1 MSKVTVYGT
10 DGKEAGEVEV
20 PDALL
25 ETAKGTQ
32 AVHDAVVATM
42 ARRRAGTASTL
53 EKGEVAGSNRKP
65 WRQKG
70 TGRARAGLRQSP
82 VWRGGS
88 VVFGPRPRKYKAKVN
103 KKVGHLAFRRA
114 LSEKIV
120 AGEVKV
126 LEKVEIA
133 EPKTRI
139 FAQLL
144 RSLDVGKKALFVLDT
159 VPPAVALAVR
169 NLPNVRVTCAADLSV
184 HDLLRYPVLVVDR
197 PGFDRLTLRLGRT
210 VEAAS

>member
-1 MSKVTVYGT
+1 MVYGM
-10 DGKEAGEVEV
+10 DGKQTGEVEV
-20 PDALL
+20 PDVLL
-25 ETAKGTQ
+25 ENDKGTQ

-53 EKGEVAGSNRKP
+53 AKGEVAGSNRKP

-88 VVFGPRPRKYKAKVN
+88 VAFGPRPRKYTAKVN
-103 KKVGHLAFRRA
+103 KKVARLAFRRA
-114 LSEKIV
+114 LSAKIT

-126 LEKVEIA
+126 LDGVSIE
-133 EPKTRI
+133 EPKTRL

-144 RSLDVGKKALFVLDT
+144 RSLDVGKKALFVLDA
-159 VPPAVALAVR
+159 VSPAVALAAR
-169 NLPNVRVTCAADLSV
+169 NLPGVRVMRAVDVSV
-184 HDLLRYPVLVVDR
+184 HDLLRYPAVVVDR
-197 PGFDRLTLRLGRT
+197 PGMDRLAARLGGS
-210 VEAAS
+210 VEGVS